1 MCAKDVVALITFAF
15 CLSRFMPGTRQTFT
29 RVVVSWR
36 WMTNARRYWFSCC
49 AASTSIIRII
59 FPASYASMS
68 IRKRSQRNFFC
79 RVSNFL
85 VSMQMTCSKS
95 GVLWHR
101 VRRSNQVLFCGHTQT
116 SSFSTSTATNQL
128 PPTSISDVKWFF
140 DCSFDVYW
148 KDYWKY

>member
-1 MCAKDVVALITFAF
+1 MRKRCRRFDHICLLFGPFHARNKANIHTSRRLMKVDDQCSSLLI
-15 CLSRFMPGTRQTFT
+15 FMLCSFHIHNPNHI
-29 RVVVSWR
+29 S
-36 WMTNARRYWFSCC
+36 
-49 AASTSIIRII
+49 
-59 FPASYASMS
+59 SYASMS
-68 IRKRSQRNFFC
+68 IWKRSQRNFFC

-116 SSFSTSTATNQL
+116 SSFPTSTATNQL
-128 PPTSISDVKWFF
+128 PPTSISDVKWIF